1 VYLVVL
7 PQARWQTSPESP
19 CPLKRLVG
27 RSTWRPTTLR
37 PAGALSPLPVVPVR
51 DNQPCARR
59 QPLPSRRRCEVF
71 EPPSPPPQVGDL
83 RAEGG
88 AAAIMSEAAAAR
100 RTCGPTACFWN
111 PAQSGPRLGRRRDPA
126 TRGAPP
132 PPAGP
137 DVVVGY
143 GSLDIMCIFA
153 ELYLQ
158 NSYAG
163 CLQM

>member
-19 CPLKRLVG
+19 CPLKRPVG

-37 PAGALSPLPVVPVR
+37 PAGALFSLSVMPVQ
-51 DNQPCARR
+51 DNQPSPDAS
-59 QPLPSRRRCEVF
+59 PPSRRRYEVF

-88 AAAIMSEAAAAR
+88 AAAIMGEAAAAR
-100 RTCGPTACFWN
+100 RTCGPTAR
-111 PAQSGPRLGRRRDPA
+111 PSGGGGGSPL
-126 TRGAPP
+126 RGEPP

-137 DVVVGY
+137 DVVVDY
-143 GSLDIMCIFA
+143 GPLDIMYIFA
-153 ELYLQ
+153 RVYLQ